1 MSEPEDIQRLI
12 RLKKYEK
19 APPDLA
25 EDIIISLHQRI
36 RSEALKQQQIE
47 GSFWERLQLVFGEA
61 FFPRLGMAL
70 AALAVL
76 MAAWMLLAPKPQ
88 ATEVIASPS
97 QKTPAAA
104 SAPQPAG
111 DSPKVADA
119 EGLKTG
125 KVFSVAGVHVLAQ
138 LIDADEASDPSLL
151 GNHFNSEPHHVVVF
165 DASGHGKMHTVTI
178 QALPEDEAEGVKGRK

>member
-12 RLKKYEK
+12 RLKKHEK

-25 EDIIISLHQRI
+25 DDIIISLHQRI
-36 RSEALKQQQIE
+36 RSEALKQQQVE
-47 GSFWERLQLVFGEA
+47 GSFWERVRLVFGEA

-76 MAAWMLLAPKPQ
+76 LGAWMMLAPKPQ
-88 ATEVIASPS
+88 AAVV
-97 QKTPAAA
+97 AA
-104 SAPQPAG
+104 SGPQPAPSAPSVAQASG
-111 DSPKVADA
+111 DLAQVADA
-119 EGLKTG
+119 DGLKTG

-165 DASGHGKMHTVTI
+165 DASGHGKMHSVMI
-178 QALPEDEAEGVKGRK
+178 QALPEEAENPKGKK